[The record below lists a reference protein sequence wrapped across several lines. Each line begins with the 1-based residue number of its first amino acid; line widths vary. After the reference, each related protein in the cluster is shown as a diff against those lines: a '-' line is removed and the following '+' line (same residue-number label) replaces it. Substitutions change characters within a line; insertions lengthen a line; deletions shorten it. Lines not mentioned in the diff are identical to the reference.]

1 MVAADLWST
10 PPPGEITLGQTEVH
24 VWRAVLDVEAAI
36 VSRMCEL
43 LSADERARAERFHF
57 QIDRRHFI
65 VARAH
70 LRMIL
75 SRYMNIAPAEV
86 RFEYSEHGKPMLANG
101 NEPDGE
107 IKFNLAHSAGIA
119 LFGFTRAGEI
129 GVDLER
135 IRPEITG
142 DDIARR
148 FFSAAELACLERVPA
163 PARQE
168 AFFDCWTRK
177 EAFVKAK
184 GMGLSLALDRFDVT
198 LNPKEPA
205 ALLRTG
211 WDADEAPRWSLKDVG
226 VGPGYSGTVAVEA
239 HHWNLNCYLAD

>member
-1 MVAADLWST
+1 MVAAALWST
-10 PPPGEITLGQTEVH
+10 PPGEITLGQTEVH
-24 VWRAVLDVEAAI
+24 VWRAALDVEAAI
-36 VSRMCEL
+36 VSRMYEL

-75 SRYMNIAPAEV
+75 SRYISIAPAEV
-86 RFEYSEHGKPMLANG
+86 RFSYSDHGKPMLANG
-101 NEPDGE
+101 QDRK
-107 IKFNLAHSAGIA
+107 IKFTLAHSAGIA
-119 LFGFTRAGEI
+119 LFAFTRAGEI
-129 GVDLER
+129 GVDLEL
-135 IRPEITG
+135 IRPEIAG
-142 DDIARR
+142 DDVARR
-148 FFSAAELACLERVPA
+148 FFSAAEVACLERVPA

-184 GMGLSLALDRFDVT
+184 EIGLSLGLDQFDVT
-198 LNPKEPA
+198 LDPTEPA

-211 WDADEAPRWSLKDVG
+211 WDPDEASRWSLKSIG
-226 VGPGYSGTVAVEA
+226 VGSGYAGTVAVEA
-239 HHWNLNCYLAD
+239 LDWNLNCYLAD

>member
-1 MVAADLWST
+1 MVAAALWST
-10 PPPGEITLGQTEVH
+10 PPDEVTLGRTEVH
-24 VWRAVLDVEAAI
+24 VWRAALDVEPAI
-36 VSRMCEL
+36 VSRLFEL

-57 QIDRRHFI
+57 EIDRRHFI

-75 SRYMNIAPAEV
+75 SRYINTPPAQV
-86 RFEYSEHGKPMLANG
+86 QFRYSEHGKPMLANG
-101 NEPDGE
+101 NKSRGT
-107 IKFNLAHSAGIA
+107 IKFNLAHSAGMA
-119 LFGFTRAGEI
+119 LFAFTRAGEI
-129 GVDLER
+129 GVDLEL

-148 FFSAAELACLERVPA
+148 FFSAAEVACLERVPA

-184 GMGLSLALDRFDVT
+184 EIGLSLALDQFDVT
-198 LNPKEPA
+198 LAPKEPA

-211 WDADEAPRWSLKDVG
+211 WDADEASRWSLKAIN
-226 VGPGYSGTVAVEA
+226 VGPGYAGTVAVEA
-239 HHWNLNCYLAD
+239 LHWNLNCYLAD

>member
-1 MVAADLWST
+1 MVTAALWST
-10 PPPGEITLGQTEVH
+10 PPDDITLGQAEVH
-24 VWRAVLDVEAAI
+24 VWRAALDVEAVIA
-36 VSRMCEL
+36 SRMYEL
-43 LSADERARAERFHF
+43 LSPDERARAARFRF

-65 VARAH
+65 GARAH

-75 SRYMNIAPAEV
+75 SRYLNIAPARV
-86 RFEYSEHGKPMLANG
+86 RFRYSEHGKPMLAG
-101 NEPDGE
+101 NDQDGE
-107 IKFNLAHSAGIA
+107 IKFNLSHSAGIA
-119 LFGFTRAGEI
+119 LFAFTRAGEI
-129 GVDLER
+129 GVDLEL

-148 FFSAAELACLERVPA
+148 FFSAAELACLERIPA

-184 GMGLSLALDRFDVT
+184 EIGLSLALDQFDVT
-198 LNPKEPA
+198 LAPKEPA

-211 WDADEAPRWSLKDVG
+211 WDEDEASRWSLKAID
-226 VGPGYSGTVAVEA
+226 VGPGYVGTVAVEA
-239 HHWNLNCYLAD
+239 LDWNLNCYLAD

>member
-1 MVAADLWST
+1 MFAADIWST
-10 PPPGEITLGQTEVH
+10 PPDEITLGQREVH
-24 VWRAVLDVEAAI
+24 VWRAALEVEATI
-36 VSRMCEL
+36 VSRMHEL

-57 QIDRRHFI
+57 TIDRRHFI
-65 VARAH
+65 VARAQ

-75 SRYMNIAPAEV
+75 SRYINIAPAEV
-86 RFEYSEHGKPMLANG
+86 RFVYSEHGKPMLASG
-101 NEPDGE
+101 NNQSGK
-107 IKFNLAHSAGIA
+107 IKFNLTHSAGVA
-119 LFGFTRAGEI
+119 LLAFTRAGEI

-148 FFSAAELACLERVPA
+148 FFSTAEVACLERLPA
-163 PARQE
+163 AARQT

-184 GMGLSLALDRFDVT
+184 EIGLSLSLDQFDVT
-198 LNPKEPA
+198 LAPEEPA

-211 WDADEAPRWSLKDVG
+211 WDADEVSRWSLKALD
-226 VGPGYSGTVAVEA
+226 VGPGYVATVAVEA
-239 HHWNLNCYLAD
+239 LHWNLKCYVAE

>member
-1 MVAADLWST
+1 MVAASFWST
-10 PPPGEITLGQTEVH
+10 PPDEITLGQTEVH
-24 VWRAVLDVEAAI
+24 VWRAALEVEASI
-36 VSRMCEL
+36 VSRMFEL

-65 VARAH
+65 VARAQ

-75 SRYMNIAPAEV
+75 SRYINVAPAEV

-101 NEPDGE
+101 NEQSGK
-107 IKFNLAHSAGIA
+107 IKFNLAHSAGNA
-119 LFGFTRAGEI
+119 LFAFTRAGEI

-135 IRPEITG
+135 IRPEIRG

-148 FFSAAELACLERVPA
+148 FFSAAELACLERLPA
-163 PARQE
+163 PARQV

-184 GMGLSLALDRFDVT
+184 EIGLSLGLDQFDVT
-198 LNPKEPA
+198 LAPDEPA

-211 WDADEAPRWSLKDVG
+211 WDADEPARWSLKAID
-226 VGPGYSGTVAVEA
+226 VGPGYVGTVAVEA
-239 HHWNLNCYLAD
+239 LHWNLNCYLAD

>member
-10 PPPGEITLGQTEVH
+10 PPDELTLGQTDVH
-24 VWRAVLDVEAAI
+24 VWRAALEVEATS
-36 VSRMCEL
+36 VSRMYEL
-43 LSADERARAERFHF
+43 LSADERARAERFQF

-65 VARAH
+65 VARAQ

-75 SRYMNIAPAEV
+75 SRYINIAPAEL
-86 RFEYSEHGKPMLANG
+86 RFGYTEHGKPILANG
-101 NEPDGE
+101 NDQSRK

-119 LFGFTRAGEI
+119 LFAFTRAGEI
-129 GVDLER
+129 GVDVER

-148 FFSAAELACLERVPA
+148 FFSAAEVACLEKIPA
-163 PARQE
+163 PARQA

-184 GMGLSLALDRFDVT
+184 EIGLSLALDQFDVT
-198 LNPKEPA
+198 LAPGDPA

-211 WDADEAPRWSLKDVG
+211 WDADEASRWSLKTID
-226 VGPGYSGTVAVEA
+226 VGPGYVGTVAVEA
-239 HHWNLNCYLAD
+239 LHWNLKCYVAD

>member
-1 MVAADLWST
+1 MVARTLWST
-10 PPPGEITLGQTEVH
+10 PPDEITLGQTEVH
-24 VWRAVLDVEAAI
+24 VWRAALEVEATM
-36 VSRMCEL
+36 VSRMYEL
-43 LSADERARAERFHF
+43 LSADEWARAERFHF

-75 SRYMNIAPAEV
+75 SRYINIEPAEV
-86 RFEYSEHGKPMLANG
+86 RFRYSEHGKPMLANG
-101 NEPDGE
+101 NEQGGM

-119 LFGFTRAGEI
+119 LFAFTRAGEI

-184 GMGLSLALDRFDVT
+184 EIGLSLALDQFDVT
-198 LNPKEPA
+198 LGPKEPA

-211 WDADEAPRWSLKDVG
+211 WDADEASRWSLKAID
-226 VGPGYSGTVAVEA
+226 VGPGYVGAVAVGA
-239 HHWNLNCYLAD
+239 LHWDLNCYLAD